1 MIGKVYSAAV
11 TGIYAVPVEV
21 QADVAPGIPYF
32 ELTGNLAGTTKEAK
46 ERVRIAIKNSKFQIN
61 PSKITIN
68 MIPANIRKEGTSYD
82 LAVAVAVLTAVGVIA
97 TEKVSG
103 ALFIGELGL
112 DGGICNVSSILPMT
126 LCARDNGFTICYV
139 PMGNV
144 GEASL
149 VTGIRVI
156 GISSLRE
163 CVDYIN
169 NGCNCRAHVD
179 NNIDNADDNNIDF
192 ADIRGQASAKRAITI
207 AAAARHNLMLI
218 GPPGAGKSMLASRI
232 PTILPGLTDEER
244 LRITSIYSVAG
255 LLKDGLALIRL
266 SLIHI

>member
-97 TEKVSG
+97 AKKVSG
-103 ALFIGELGL
+103 ALFIG
-112 DGGICNVSSILPMT
+112 
-126 LCARDNGFTICYV
+126 
-139 PMGNV
+139 
-144 GEASL
+144 
-149 VTGIRVI
+149 
-156 GISSLRE
+156 
-163 CVDYIN
+163 
-169 NGCNCRAHVD
+169 
-179 NNIDNADDNNIDF
+179 
-192 ADIRGQASAKRAITI
+192 
-207 AAAARHNLMLI
+207 
-218 GPPGAGKSMLASRI
+218 
-232 PTILPGLTDEER
+232 
-244 LRITSIYSVAG
+244 
-255 LLKDGLALIRL
+255 
-266 SLIHI
+266 